1 MKILIIGYM
10 HTKFDKRVYRTVKPL
25 SKLHRVIYQYW
36 TDKDEKEYVDGNIK
50 YIPVKYTQVTK
61 GNALQKLT
69 NRRPLDKKICDL
81 VTNENYD
88 ILYMHHFFAS
98 RPLEPFKI
106 AKKRNKK
113 IVYDIH
119 EYHPENFLSELE
131 GIIGNLK
138 VKTVW
143 RFFKKQLELSDM
155 AIFVSE
161 EMRNDVVNKTNI
173 DKEKTYIMPNY
184 ANFIIKPDIQKKSK
198 VIVLVG
204 KVTRKIEDEKKILK
218 TLIEKDFKF
227 KIIGMDANEFKDI
240 DHESTEF
247 LPYKEMMKE
256 LSNAA
261 FSLISYNTVKNR
273 DYKNDI
279 YALPHKF
286 YDSLAAGTP
295 VIVKASFV
303 SMAKQAE
310 DLGLGVVIDP
320 TKLDESVE
328 KITEAYKNYQ
338 KILDNIEKHQKK
350 FIWDEEKERKFV
362 DLISNLPK

>member
-10 HTKFDKRVYRTVKPL
+10 HPKFDKRVYRTVRSL
-25 SKLHRVIYQYW
+25 SKFHEIIYQYW

-50 YIPVKYTQVTK
+50 YIPIKYTQVTN
-61 GNALQKLT
+61 GNPLQKLT

-81 VTNENYD
+81 VVDENYD
-88 ILYMHHFFAS
+88 ILYMHHFLAS
-98 RPLEPFKI
+98 RPLEPFKM

-113 IVYDIH
+113 IIYDIH
-119 EYHPENFLSELE
+119 EYHPENFLEELE

-138 VKTVW
+138 VRTVW

-173 DKEKTYIMPNY
+173 DKEKTYIIPNY
-184 ANFIIKPDIQKKSK
+184 ANFIIKPSIQKKSK
-198 VIVLVG
+198 EIVLVG

-227 KIIGMDANEFKDI
+227 KIIGMDSNEFKDI

-247 LPYKEMMKE
+247 LPYEEMMKE

-261 FSLISYNTVKNR
+261 FSLISYNEERKQYNNNF
-273 DYKNDI
+273 KF
-279 YALPHKF
+279 ALPNKF

-303 SMAKQAE
+303 SMAKQVE

>member
-1 MKILIIGYM
+1 MRILIIGYM
-10 HTKFDKRVYRTVKPL
+10 HPKFDKRVYRTVRSL
-25 SKLHRVIYQYW
+25 SKFHEIIYQYW
-36 TDKDEKEYVDGNIK
+36 TDKDEKEYIDGNIK
-50 YIPVKYTQVTK
+50 YMPIKYTKGTK
-61 GNALQKLT
+61 GNPLKKLI

-88 ILYMHHFFAS
+88 ILYMHHFLAS

-119 EYHPENFLSELE
+119 EYHPENFLEELE

-138 VKTVW
+138 IRTVW

-155 AIFVSE
+155 AIFVSQ
-161 EMRNDVVNKTNI
+161 EMRDDVVNKANI
-173 DKEKTYIMPNY
+173 DKGKTYIIPNY

-198 VIVLVG
+198 EIVLVG

-218 TLIEKDFKF
+218 SLIEKDFKF
-227 KIIGMDANEFKDI
+227 KIIGMDSKNFKDI
-240 DHESTEF
+240 DHESTDF
-247 LPYKEMMKE
+247 LPYEEMMKE
-256 LSNAA
+256 LSNVA
-261 FSLISYNTVKNR
+261 FSLISYNEGRKQYNNNF
-273 DYKNDI
+273 KF
-279 YALPHKF
+279 ALPNKF

-303 SMAKQAE
+303 SMAKQVE

-320 TKLDESVE
+320 TELKESVE
-328 KITEAYKNYQ
+328 KITNAYKNYEG
-338 KILDNIEKHQKK
+338 ILDNIEKHQKR
-350 FIWDEEKERKFV
+350 FIWDEKKERKFV
-362 DLISNLPK
+362 GLISNLPK

>member
-10 HTKFDKRVYRTVKPL
+10 HPKFDKRVYRTVKSL
-25 SKLHRVIYQYW
+25 SKVHEVIYQYW
-36 TDKDEKEYVDGNIK
+36 TNKDEKEYTDGNIK
-50 YIPVKYTQVTK
+50 YLPIKEINETI
-61 GNALQKLT
+61 GNPLKKLI

-81 VTNENYD
+81 VAEENYD
-88 ILYMHHFFAS
+88 ILYMHHFLAS
-98 RPLEPFKI
+98 KPLDPFKI

-119 EYHPENFLSELE
+119 EYHPENFLAELE

-143 RFFKKQLELSDM
+143 RFFKKQLALSDL

-161 EMRNDVVNKTNI
+161 ETRNDVVNKTNI
-173 DKEKTYIMPNY
+173 DKEKTYIIPNY
-184 ANFIIKPDIQKKSK
+184 ANFIIKPDIQKKRK
-198 VIVLVG
+198 EIVLVG

-218 TLIEKDFKF
+218 SLTEKDFSF
-227 KIIGMDANEFKDI
+227 KVIGMDSKEFMDI
-240 DHESTEF
+240 THESTEF
-247 LPYKEMMKE
+247 LPYDEMMNE
-256 LSNAA
+256 LSNSL

-295 VIVKASFV
+295 VIVKESFV
-303 SMAKQAE
+303 SMAKQVE
-310 DLGLGVVIDP
+310 NLGLGVVIDP
-320 TKLDESVE
+320 SKVEESVE
-328 KITEAYKNYQ
+328 KITSAYKNYE
-338 KILDNIEKHQKK
+338 KIINNIEKHQKE
-350 FIWDEEKERKFV
+350 FIWDEEKERNFLN
-362 DLISNLPK
+362 LISHLTK